1 MKKDS
6 KAIEP
11 PLNKFEVG
19 TGERFWFNV
28 TTLMRTNFT
37 PPISLKELA
46 ARTGINYNT
55 LRTYKARRKALR
67 FDHAYEVAKALDV
80 SFDILLYNMNN
91 YRVNRLALSG
101 EEKSI
106 LPTNQEILLLTE
118 LRKGSMKEYKAKL
131 EFLSAIMPALNKLVQ
146 ELYFA
151 DDGDFDRFPAHK
163 RFSDIAREN
172 GVTKDVL
179 CDILENK
186 VKRLKEDEKGVIIPV
201 YE

>member
-1 MKKDS
+1 MKKNG
-6 KAIEP
+6 KTMEP
-11 PLNKFEVG
+11 PSDIYEEG

-67 FDHAYEVAKALDV
+67 FDHAYEVAKALHV

-91 YRVNRLALSG
+91 YRVNRIALSG
-101 EEKSI
+101 EEESI
-106 LPTNQEILLLTE
+106 LPTNQEILLITE
-118 LRKGSMKEYKAKL
+118 LRKGSMKEYNAKI
-131 EFLSAIMPALNKLVQ
+131 EFLSAMMPALNKLVRD
-146 ELYFA
+146 LYFA

-172 GVTKDVL
+172 GVTKDEL
-179 CDILENK
+179 CDILENRL
-186 VKRLKEDEKGVIIPV
+186 KRLKKDEKG
-201 YE
+201 

>member
-1 MKKDS
+1 MKKNG
-6 KAIEP
+6 KTMEP
-11 PLNKFEVG
+11 PSDIYEEG

-55 LRTYKARRKALR
+55 LRTYKARKKALR
-67 FDHAYEVAKALDV
+67 FDHAYEVAKALHV

-91 YRVNRLALSG
+91 YRVNRIALSG
-101 EEKSI
+101 EEESI
-106 LPTNQEILLLTE
+106 LPTNQEILLITE
-118 LRKGSMKEYKAKL
+118 LRKGSMKEYNAKI
-131 EFLSAIMPALNKLVQ
+131 EFLSAMMPALNKLVRD
-146 ELYFA
+146 LYFA

-172 GVTKDVL
+172 GVTKDEL
-179 CDILENK
+179 CDILENRL
-186 VKRLKEDEKGVIIPV
+186 KRLKKDENG
-201 YE
+201 